1 MTTENKD
8 TRTFIVTRA
17 EWRERAWTAFGYGC
31 CVGLGLAL
39 IIIHIVN
46 LI

>member
-1 MTTENKD
+1 MSDDKGNQ
-8 TRTFIVTRA
+8 TFIVTRA
-17 EWRERAWTAFGYGC
+17 EWRERAWMGFGYGVT
-31 CVGLGLAL
+31 VGLGVAL